1 MTKEIPR
8 SERPESLPVEMSLIF
23 LENPESPNVKSVP
36 KSFENEKYSSK
47 FCLPKLQNGGGSIGI
62 WGCINLKGTVCCTI
76 YTDRI
81 TQYFYMETLENHF
94 LPSAEIFFIK
104 LKIGF
109 FSKMGIGHII
119 LIWFETGFKK
129 TNTGP
134 PFVLKIT

>member
-1 MTKEIPR
+1 MFPPKFNYEMTYMTKELPR

-23 LENPESPNVKSVP
+23 LENPAISYRQLSSDFNTKLPNVKSVP

-81 TQYFYMETLENHF
+81 TQYLYMETLENHF
-94 LPSAEIFFIK
+94 LPSAEIFFY
-104 LKIGF
+104 
-109 FSKMGIGHII
+109 
-119 LIWFETGFKK
+119 
-129 TNTGP
+129 
-134 PFVLKIT
+134 